1 MDVRV
6 RDQKGPSILHI
17 SKYVSGIGCEVSK
30 FENIRHRLTV
40 RKTSRNDDGH
50 RSRFSVKKASKAKRN
65 ILSEKCA
72 FSSKNM
78 QKN

>member
-40 RKTSRNDDGH
+40 RKTSKNDDDGH
-50 RSRFSVKKASKAKRN
+50 RSRFSVIK
-65 ILSEKCA
+65 SE
-72 FSSKNM
+72 
-78 QKN
+78 